1 MEYPEEIRV
10 NASRSLR
17 SLFEAFALGIEEG
30 FAVFRGEVIGFVHFP
45 LIGERRPEHFA
56 VALKLVS
63 RNRFSINREKTVTFA
78 QVLDEVDLRS
88 ENIRNAHGQ
97 NGTIH
102 RSKASVSNKLE
113 RMVPLTRTRL
123 KS

>member
-10 NASRSLR
+10 NASGAFR

-56 VALKLVS
+56 VALKLVFPEPLF
-63 RNRFSINREKTVTFA
+63 NQQGKTVTFA

-97 NGTIH
+97 NGRFTVE
-102 RSKASVSNKLE
+102 ASVSNKLE